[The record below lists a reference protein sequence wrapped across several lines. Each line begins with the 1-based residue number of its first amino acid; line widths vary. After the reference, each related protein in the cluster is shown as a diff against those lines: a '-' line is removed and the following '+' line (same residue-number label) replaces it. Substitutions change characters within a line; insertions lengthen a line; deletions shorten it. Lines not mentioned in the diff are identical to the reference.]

1 MAKNFYAVKRGYDKE
16 ADKKVYDL
24 IFSDWS
30 KAKPL
35 VIGYDDARYKG
46 FDTEE
51 EAKVWL
57 SVVDKTDAEKRAK
70 KTIDKAKE
78 EIGIGSNTNS
88 KESDILREVECI
100 SIRKDMPVQIKIGEH
115 YLIDMNTIFS
125 DIDGDWYVTTSTMD
139 RNKIG
144 TIKLSHFRDI

>member
-1 MAKNFYAVKRGYDKE
+1 MAHNFYAVKRGFDKE
-16 ADKKVYDL
+16 KNQEVHD
-24 IFSDWS
+24 IIESDWY
-30 KAKPL
+30 KVKPL
-35 VIGYDDARYKG
+35 VIKYENSRYKG

-51 EAKVWL
+51 EAKAWL

-78 EIGIGSNTNS
+78 EIGIGNNTDS
-88 KESDILREVECI
+88 KAFNILREVECI

>member
-46 FDTEE
+46 FDTKE
-51 EAKVWL
+51 EAETWL

-70 KTIDKAKE
+70 KTIDTLKDEVCIGKKKDDTISLEDVVKE
-78 EIGIGSNTNS
+78 M
-88 KESDILREVECI
+88 KESGI
-100 SIRKDMPVQIKIGEH
+100 SKYEALTMFAK
-115 YLIDMNTIFS
+115 YLDKV
-125 DIDGDWYVTTSTMD
+125 Y
-139 RNKIG
+139 
-144 TIKLSHFRDI
+144 